1 MVKDTEIKNTQIV
14 RATLKKNHLCRNE
27 MAKSSISTHLGCLL
41 ILRRDRPDFE
51 RLTRPE
57 RGSAREGGR
66 QRPDR
71 SSARSPLKR
80 SVLKTVTQQ
89 HAQLRLEPNR
99 FRQTDSPKN
108 TNMGIPYFK
117 KMQKVE

>member
-1 MVKDTEIKNTQIV
+1 ME
-14 RATLKKNHLCRNE
+14 
-27 MAKSSISTHLGCLL
+27 KSSISTHLDCLL

-51 RLTRPE
+51 WLTRPE

-80 SVLKTVTQQ
+80 SVLKKVTEQ
-89 HAQLRLEPNR
+89 HAQLRLESNQFW

-108 TNMGIPYFK
+108 NNMGIPYFK
-117 KMQKVE
+117 KGKME